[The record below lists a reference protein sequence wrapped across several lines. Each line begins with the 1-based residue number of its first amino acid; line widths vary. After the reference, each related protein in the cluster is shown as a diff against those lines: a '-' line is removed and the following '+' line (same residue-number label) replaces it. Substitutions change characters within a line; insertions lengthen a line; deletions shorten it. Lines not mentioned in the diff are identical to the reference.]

1 MNSKHYVSK
10 KELREV
16 VKALAAIGIDI
27 DADAMEVSENRK
39 VRCYYVNGKPMVFMN
54 ADTIPSV
61 YLLNAVKPTRNV
73 VMVDGGAEPHIM
85 NGSNLFAQGI
95 REMDENIKENEMV
108 FIQSEKGY
116 FIAVGISVR
125 SALDIMSNKKGLAV
139 KTIHY
144 PNDEFMK
151 TFDS

>member
-10 KELREV
+10 KEMREV
-16 VKALAAIGIDI
+16 MNALSEIGLHINAEAIEISDNKKYKCYYLDGKPIIFMNGKIIPSIYLINAVRPDKNIVKI
-27 DADAMEVSENRK
+27 DA
-39 VRCYYVNGKPMVFMN
+39 
-54 ADTIPSV
+54 
-61 YLLNAVKPTRNV
+61 
-73 VMVDGGAEPHIM
+73 GAESHII

-95 REMDENIKENEMV
+95 MEMDQNIKENEMV

-116 FIAVGISVR
+116 FIAVGIAVR
-125 SALDIMSNKKGLAV
+125 SAADIMADKKGLAI

-151 TFDS
+151 TFDQ

>member
-16 VKALAAIGIDI
+16 VNALAAIGIVI
-27 DADAMEVSENRK
+27 DAEAIEVSDNRK
-39 VRCYYVNGKPMVFMN
+39 VRCYYIDGKPMVFMN
-54 ADTIPSV
+54 AETIPSV
-61 YLLNAVKPTRNV
+61 YLLNAVKPARNV
-73 VMVDGGAEPHIM
+73 VRIDGGAEPHII

-95 REMDENIKENEMV
+95 REMDENIKENDMV

-125 SALDIMSNKKGLAV
+125 SALDIMGDKKGLAV